1 MKKLATASLLA
12 LSLALTGC
20 ASIETKL
27 STWAI
32 SMERSQADLQLKEIV
47 VGDFTTPYLEGGQG
61 ETVLLIHGFQSNKD
75 IWIRM
80 AKQLTKHYHVI
91 AIDLPAHGDST
102 ILMDKSY
109 TVPEQA
115 KRVIAIMD
123 KLKLTQPVH
132 VMGHSMGGAIA
143 FHVAHLAPS
152 HVKSLALMNSAGVIS
167 PQPSELY
174 LRNQKGE
181 NPLIVRNEDDYKKM
195 LAFTMSDP
203 PYIPSPVIATLT
215 RISIERE
222 KIGEK
227 IYQELNLKYSL
238 NPEDVL
244 PQIKVPTLVLWGDQD
259 KVINVSS
266 TEVFKRLMP
275 QAQVVIFKGVGHAPQ
290 IERTKESAQAY
301 ETFLASVKP

>member
-1 MKKLATASLLA
+1 MKKLATVSLLA

-102 ILMDKSY
+102 ILMNKSY

-123 KLKLTQPVH
+123 KLQLTQPVH

-143 FHVAHLAPS
+143 FHVAYLAPNQ
-152 HVKSLALMNSAGVIS
+152 VKSLALMNSAGVIS

-181 NPLIVRNEDDYKKM
+181 NPLIVRNEEDYKKM

-203 PYIPSPVIATLT
+203 PYIPSPIIATLT
-215 RISIERE
+215 RIAIERE
-222 KIGEK
+222 KVGEK

-266 TEVFKRLMP
+266 TEVFKRLMS

-301 ETFLASVKP
+301 ETFLASIKP

>member
-1 MKKLATASLLA
+1 MRKLAVASLLA
-12 LSLALTGC
+12 LSLVFTGC
-20 ASIETKL
+20 TSIETKL

-32 SMERSQADLQLKEIV
+32 SMERSQANLRLKEIV

-61 ETVLLIHGFQSNKD
+61 ETVFLIHGFQSNKD
-75 IWIRM
+75 IWSRM

-91 AIDLPAHGDST
+91 AIDLPAHGDSN

-123 KLKLTQPVH
+123 KLQLTQPVH
-132 VMGHSMGGAIA
+132 IMGHSMGGAIA
-143 FHVAHLAPS
+143 FYVAYLAPS
-152 HVKSLALMNSAGVIS
+152 HVKSLALMSSAGVIS

-181 NPLIVRNEDDYKKM
+181 NPLIVRNKDDYKKM
-195 LAFTMSDP
+195 LAFTMSDA

-215 RISIERE
+215 RISIARE

-227 IYQELNLKYSL
+227 IYQELNPKYFL

-266 TEVFKRLMP
+266 AEVFKRLIP
-275 QAQVVIFKGVGHAPQ
+275 QAQVVIFNGIGHAPQ
-290 IERTKESAQAY
+290 LEHTKETAQAY
-301 ETFLASVKP
+301 ETFLTSVKP

>member
-115 KRVIAIMD
+115 KRVIAVMD
-123 KLKLTQPVH
+123 KLQLTQPVH

-143 FHVAHLAPS
+143 FHLAHLAPNQ
-152 HVKSLALMNSAGVIS
+152 VKSLALMNSAGVIS

-181 NPLIVRNEDDYKKM
+181 NPLIVRNEEDYKKM

-215 RISIERE
+215 RISISRE
-222 KIGEK
+222 KVGEK

-238 NPEDVL
+238 NPEEVL

-301 ETFLASVKP
+301 ETFLASVKS

>member
-1 MKKLATASLLA
+1 MKKLAAASLLA

-20 ASIETKL
+20 ATIETKL
-27 STWAI
+27 SDWAI
-32 SMERSQADLQLKEIV
+32 SMERSQADLQLKQIV
-47 VGDFTTPYLEGGQG
+47 VGEFTTPYLEGGQG

-102 ILMDKSY
+102 IFMDKSY

-115 KRVIAIMD
+115 KRVISIMD
-123 KLKLTQPVH
+123 KLQLTQPVH

-143 FHVAHLAPS
+143 FHVAYLAPS
-152 HVKSLALMNSAGVIS
+152 HVKSLALMSSAGIIS

-203 PYIPSPVIATLT
+203 PYIPTPIIATLT
-215 RISIERE
+215 RIAIERE

-238 NPEDVL
+238 NPEEVL
-244 PQIKVPTLVLWGDQD
+244 PKIKVPTLVLWGDQD
-259 KVINVSS
+259 KVIHVASS
-266 TEVFKRLMP
+266 VVFKRLIP

-290 IERTKESAQAY
+290 IERTKESAHAY
-301 ETFLASVKP
+301 ETFLASLKP

>member
-1 MKKLATASLLA
+1 MKKLAVASLLA
-12 LSLALTGC
+12 LSLAFTGC

-27 STWAI
+27 STWAV
-32 SMERSQADLQLKEIV
+32 SMERSQANLELKQVV

-61 ETVLLIHGFQSNKD
+61 ETILLLHGFQSNKD

-91 AIDLPAHGDST
+91 AIDLPAHGDSN

-123 KLKLTQPVH
+123 KLQLTQSVH

-143 FHVAHLAPS
+143 FHVAYLAPS
-152 HVKSLALMNSAGVIS
+152 HVKSLALMSSAGVVS

-181 NPLIVRNEDDYKKM
+181 NPLIVRNEEDYKKM

-215 RISIERE
+215 RIAMSRE

-238 NPEDVL
+238 NPEEVL
-244 PQIKVPTLVLWGDQD
+244 PQIKVPTLVLWGKED

-266 TEVFKRLMP
+266 ADVFKRLIP
-275 QAQVVIFKGVGHAPQ
+275 QSQVVVFDKVGHAPQ
-290 IERTKESAQAY
+290 LERTKETAQAY
-301 ETFLASVKP
+301 ETFLASIKP

>member
-1 MKKLATASLLA
+1 
-12 LSLALTGC
+12 
-20 ASIETKL
+20 
-27 STWAI
+27 
-32 SMERSQADLQLKEIV
+32 
-47 VGDFTTPYLEGGQG
+47 
-61 ETVLLIHGFQSNKD
+61 
-75 IWIRM
+75 M

-91 AIDLPAHGDST
+91 AIDLPAHGDSN
-102 ILMDKSY
+102 ILMDKTY

-132 VMGHSMGGAIA
+132 IMGHSMGGAIA
-143 FHVAHLAPS
+143 FHLAHLAPS
-152 HVKSLALMNSAGVIS
+152 NVKSLALMNSAGVIS

-195 LAFTMSDP
+195 LAFTMADA
-203 PYIPSPVIATLT
+203 PYIPSPIIATLT
-215 RISIERE
+215 RISISRE

-227 IYQELNLKYSL
+227 IYQELNLKFSL
-238 NPEDVL
+238 NPEEVL
-244 PQIKVPTLVLWGDQD
+244 PQIKVPTLVVWGDQD

-266 TEVFKRLMP
+266 TEVIKRLMP

-301 ETFLASVKP
+301 ETFLASVKL

>member
-1 MKKLATASLLA
+1 MKKLAVASLLA
-12 LSLALTGC
+12 LSLAFTGC

-27 STWAI
+27 STWAV
-32 SMERSQADLQLKEIV
+32 SMERSQANLELKQVV

-61 ETVLLIHGFQSNKD
+61 ETILLLHGFQSNKD

-91 AIDLPAHGDST
+91 AIDLPAHGDSN

-123 KLKLTQPVH
+123 KLQLTQSVH

-143 FHVAHLAPS
+143 FHVAYLAPS
-152 HVKSLALMNSAGVIS
+152 HVKSLALMSSAGVVS

-181 NPLIVRNEDDYKKM
+181 NPLIVRNEEDYKKM

-215 RISIERE
+215 RIAMSRE
-222 KIGEK
+222 NIGEK

-238 NPEDVL
+238 NPEEVL
-244 PQIKVPTLVLWGDQD
+244 PQIKVPTLVLWGKED

-266 TEVFKRLMP
+266 ADVFKRLIP
-275 QAQVVIFKGVGHAPQ
+275 QSQVVVFDKVGHAPQ
-290 IERTKESAQAY
+290 LERTKEAAQAY
-301 ETFLASVKP
+301 ETFLASIKP

>member
-115 KRVIAIMD
+115 KRVIAVMD
-123 KLKLTQPVH
+123 KLQLTQPVH

-143 FHVAHLAPS
+143 FHLAHLAPNQ
-152 HVKSLALMNSAGVIS
+152 VKSLALMNSAGVIS

-181 NPLIVRNEDDYKKM
+181 NPLIVRNEEDYKKM

-203 PYIPSPVIATLT
+203 PYIPSPIIATLT
-215 RISIERE
+215 RIAIDRE
-222 KIGEK
+222 KVGEK

-301 ETFLASVKP
+301 ETFLASVKS

>member
-1 MKKLATASLLA
+1 MRKLAVASLLA
-12 LSLALTGC
+12 LSLAFTGC

-27 STWAI
+27 STWAV
-32 SMERSQADLQLKEIV
+32 SMERSQADLRLKEIV

-61 ETVLLIHGFQSNKD
+61 ETVFLIHGFQSNKD
-75 IWIRM
+75 IWSRM

-91 AIDLPAHGDST
+91 AIDLPAHGDSN

-123 KLKLTQPVH
+123 KLQLTQPVH
-132 VMGHSMGGAIA
+132 IMGHSMGGAIA
-143 FHVAHLAPS
+143 FYVAYLAPS
-152 HVKSLALMNSAGVIS
+152 HVKSLALMSSAGVIS

-181 NPLIVRNEDDYKKM
+181 NPLIVRNKDDYKKM
-195 LAFTMSDP
+195 LAFTMSDA

-215 RISIERE
+215 RISIARE

-227 IYQELNLKYSL
+227 STKNLIQSIFSILKMYYRKLKYPL
-238 NPEDVL
+238 
-244 PQIKVPTLVLWGDQD
+244 
-259 KVINVSS
+259 
-266 TEVFKRLMP
+266 
-275 QAQVVIFKGVGHAPQ
+275 
-290 IERTKESAQAY
+290 
-301 ETFLASVKP
+301 

>member
-1 MKKLATASLLA
+1 MKKLAVASLLA
-12 LSLALTGC
+12 LSLAFTGC

-123 KLKLTQPVH
+123 KLQLTQPVH

-143 FHVAHLAPS
+143 FHVAYLAPS
-152 HVKSLALMNSAGVIS
+152 HVKSLALMSSAGVIS

-195 LAFTMSDP
+195 LAFTMSDAP
-203 PYIPSPVIATLT
+203 L
-215 RISIERE
+215 
-222 KIGEK
+222 
-227 IYQELNLKYSL
+227 YSFACHRHF
-238 NPEDVL
+238 N
-244 PQIKVPTLVLWGDQD
+244 
-259 KVINVSS
+259 
-266 TEVFKRLMP
+266 
-275 QAQVVIFKGVGHAPQ
+275 
-290 IERTKESAQAY
+290 AY
-301 ETFLASVKP
+301 FYCA

>member
-1 MKKLATASLLA
+1 M
-12 LSLALTGC
+12 
-20 ASIETKL
+20 
-27 STWAI
+27 
-32 SMERSQADLQLKEIV
+32 
-47 VGDFTTPYLEGGQG
+47 
-61 ETVLLIHGFQSNKD
+61 
-75 IWIRM
+75 
-80 AKQLTKHYHVI
+80 VI
-91 AIDLPAHGDST
+91 A

-115 KRVIAIMD
+115 KRVIAMMK
-123 KLKLTQPVH
+123 KLQLTQPVH
-132 VMGHSMGGAIA
+132 IMGHSMGGAIA
-143 FHVAHLAPS
+143 FHVAYLAPN
-152 HVKSLALMNSAGVIS
+152 HVKSLALMNSAGVVS

-181 NPLIVRNEDDYKKM
+181 NPLIVRNEADYQKM
-195 LAFTMSDP
+195 LDFTMSDP

-215 RISIERE
+215 RIAIARE

-238 NPEDVL
+238 NPEEVL

-275 QAQVVIFKGVGHAPQ
+275 QAQVVIFDKGVGHAPQ

-301 ETFLASVKP
+301 ETFLASVKSLKDKTYAQFFSHRYRHQYW